1 MIEALRR
8 RFGLILLHIDRAPAF
23 GALVAA
29 MDAEAVSWARAAAT
43 HAALA
48 AATVATASSSSSS
61 GGGGGGGG
69 GGSST
74 GAGKSALPVR
84 SALKGATSS
93 APVAAG
99 THSSS
104 GGGNS
109 KGGKGGAG
117 AGAGRSN
124 PLSPSPAEELSG
136 LCAQLGISL
145 PSTRHLVLWVQSS
158 LLAVPLALRQART
171 NIPAEMRSGLAAPSS
186 RPGPASAA
194 TSWFERRTQCD
205 ALLSLCKSLLQF
217 IGS

>member
-48 AATVATASSSSSS
+48 AATVATASSSS
-61 GGGGGGGG
+61 GGG

-117 AGAGRSN
+117 AAAGRSN